1 MQERTLGGNRQRFDR
16 KTAMHGA
23 ARSGTTAVVTYL
35 FQQGVAI
42 NVESD
47 DGWTPL
53 ENADGTRSH
62 FSDRPETAAL
72 IRDLLAASHV
82 H

>member
-1 MQERTLGGNRQRFDR
+1 
-16 KTAMHGA
+16 MHGA
-23 ARSGTTAVVTYL
+23 ARSGTTTVVKFL
-35 FQQGVAI
+35 FELGVAI
-42 NVESD
+42 DVESD
-47 DGWTPL
+47 GGWTPL